1 MVAKFGHCGDST
13 LHYGEVGTQKFE
25 RFLAKENIHVSF
37 KNDMKA
43 NAVVRQASLDMSA
56 KFENMHNWTCQ
67 QGLRNKT
74 SNGHVCKVS
83 ELIMDLHH

>member
-1 MVAKFGHCGDST
+1 MSLAKM
-13 LHYGEVGTQKFE
+13 LHFSHRLILFSRIYGEVGTQKFE

-67 QGLRNKT
+67 QGLRNR
-74 SNGHVCKVS
+74 HQ
-83 ELIMDLHH
+83 MDMSARSVN